1 MNIQELLGEAYK
13 EGMTVEE
20 INDAIA
26 DKTFIDSSTLPPS
39 VPKSTFD
46 KTASELA
53 KANKTI
59 GELRSASL
67 TDEEKLNQALADA
80 QKAQDEFTRK
90 SIRLDVEKVLVQSGL
105 EEKDYQNIIDGLV
118 TSDKDASISLANSL
132 VTMLASQKQA
142 AAEAVKTELQKSLNP
157 PPKGNENEVTKETF
171 DKMTVSEKM
180 KFKSENPDTYK
191 ELFGGN

>member
-20 INDAIA
+20 INAAIA
-26 DKTFIDSSTLPPS
+26 DKTFIDPSTLPPS